1 MQRASR
7 ANTMA
12 RDARRQSRAAHKGR
26 RSIFFSLLEGEM
38 YVCMHT
44 TVRVVVLVRLQG
56 CSRQLCRKGSKN
68 SALYKSFLL

>member
-26 RSIFFSLLEGEM
+26 RSIFFLS
-38 YVCMHT
+38 
-44 TVRVVVLVRLQG
+44 
-56 CSRQLCRKGSKN
+56 
-68 SALYKSFLL
+68 